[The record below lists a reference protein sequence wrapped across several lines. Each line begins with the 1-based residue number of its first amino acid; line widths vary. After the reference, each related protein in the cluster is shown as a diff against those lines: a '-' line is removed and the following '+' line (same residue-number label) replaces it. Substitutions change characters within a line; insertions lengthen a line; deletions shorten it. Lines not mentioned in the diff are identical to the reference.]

1 MRTSISQ
8 VKISRGKQALA
19 VAAMLPLLA
28 LSCSS
33 KDSGNQGGSSGTSG
47 GGGGTSGGS
56 GGTSSGAGGTSSG
69 TGGSSGNTGGTS
81 GGTAGAPGT
90 GGASN
95 AGTGGAT
102 AGTSGAAGTGGASG
116 TGGTVTTD
124 GGGTDAPSACIAP
137 TVTSAVI
144 SDFAGTMATANQF
157 NGLAAETWVVTPSG
171 MATVGGGEMHGT
183 TTMGTFA
190 SASVVLAK
198 GMCANM
204 SKYTGIKFKIR
215 SPSNTML
222 VFGIQTPETM
232 TDFSN
237 FNKVFAVTATATD
250 VMIPFTDLKPT
261 FGAGSMLPATYKVG
275 EHARAIAIGIVGA
288 TVPTQT
294 EKLDI
299 YLSAVSFY

>member
-8 VKISRGKQALA
+8 VKGSRGMQALA
-19 VAAMLPLLA
+19 VAAMVPLLA
-28 LSCSS
+28 LACSS
-33 KDSGNQGGSSGTSG
+33 KDSGNPSG
-47 GGGGTSGGS
+47 SGGS
-56 GGTSSGAGGTSSG
+56 GGTS
-69 TGGSSGNTGGTS
+69 GGTS
-81 GGTAGAPGT
+81 GSSGGSGGTSAGAAGASGT

-102 AGTSGAAGTGGASG
+102 AGTSGAAGTGASG
-116 TGGTVTTD
+116 SGGTPVTD
-124 GGGTDAPSACIAP
+124 GGGTDASSACIAP
-137 TVTSAVI
+137 TATSPVI
-144 SDFAGTMATANQF
+144 SDFAGTTATANQF

-171 MATVGGGEMHGT
+171 MATVAGGEMHGT

-190 SASVVLAK
+190 SASVVVAK
-198 GMCANM
+198 GMCVNM

-215 SPSNTML
+215 SPTNTML

-250 VMIPFTDLKPT
+250 VMMPFTDLKPT
-261 FGAGSMLPATYKVG
+261 FGAGALLPATYMVG
-275 EHARAIAIGIVGA
+275 EHVRAIAIGIVGA

>member
-1 MRTSISQ
+1 MRTPISQ
-8 VKISRGKQALA
+8 VKISRGMHALA
-19 VAAMLPLLA
+19 MAAMLPLLA

-33 KDSGNQGGSSGTSG
+33 KDSGNQGG
-47 GGGGTSGGS
+47 GGTSGGS
-56 GGTSSGAGGTSSG
+56 GGKSSGAGGTSSG
-69 TGGSSGNTGGTS
+69 TGGSSGESGGTS
-81 GGTAGAPGT
+81 GGTAGASGA
-90 GGASN
+90 GGVSN
-95 AGTGGAT
+95 AGTGGVM
-102 AGTSGAAGTGGASG
+102 AGTGGAAGMGTSG
-116 TGGTVTTD
+116 TGGTLATD
-124 GGGTDAPSACIAP
+124 GGGTDAPAACIAP
-137 TVTSAVI
+137 TATSAVI

-171 MATVGGGEMHGT
+171 MATVAGGEMHGM

-198 GMCANM
+198 GMCVNM

-237 FNKVFAVTATATD
+237 FNKIFAVTATATD

-261 FGAGSMLPATYKVG
+261 FGAGSMLPATYFVG
-275 EHARAIAIGIVGA
+275 EHVRAIAIGIVGA
-288 TVPTQT
+288 TALTQT

>member
-8 VKISRGKQALA
+8 VKISRGMQALA
-19 VAAMLPLLA
+19 MAAMLPLLA
-28 LSCSS
+28 LACSS
-33 KDSGNQGGSSGTSG
+33 KDSGNPGGS
-47 GGGGTSGGS
+47 GGTSGGS
-56 GGTSSGAGGTSSG
+56 GGTSSGTGGTSSG
-69 TGGSSGNTGGTS
+69 TAGSSGGTGGAS
-81 GGTAGAPGT
+81 GGIAGASGT

-102 AGTSGAAGTGGASG
+102 AGTSGAAGTGASG
-116 TGGTVTTD
+116 TGGTHTD
-124 GGGTDAPSACIAP
+124 GGGTDAADACIAP
-137 TVTSAVI
+137 TATSPVI
-144 SDFAGTMATANQF
+144 SDFSGTTATANQF

-171 MATVGGGEMHGT
+171 MATVAGGEMHGT

-198 GMCANM
+198 GMCVNM

-250 VMIPFTDLKPT
+250 VMMPFTDLKPT
-261 FGAGSMLPATYKVG
+261 FGAGAMLPSTYMVG
-275 EHARAIAIGIVGA
+275 EHVRAIAIGIVGA

-294 EKLDI
+294 ENLDI

>member
-8 VKISRGKQALA
+8 VNISRGMQALA
-19 VAAMLPLLA
+19 MAAMLPLLTI
-28 LSCSS
+28 SCSS
-33 KDSGNQGGSSGTSG
+33 KDSGNP

-56 GGTSSGAGGTSSG
+56 GGTSSGAGGSSG
-69 TGGSSGNTGGTS
+69 GAGGTS
-81 GGTAGAPGT
+81 GGTA
-90 GGASN
+90 
-95 AGTGGAT
+95 GAT
-102 AGTSGAAGTGGASG
+102 AGTSGAAGTGASG
-116 TGGTVTTD
+116 AGGTPATD
-124 GGGTDAPSACIAP
+124 GGGSDASGACIAP
-137 TVTSAVI
+137 IATSPVI
-144 SDFAGTMATANQF
+144 SDFAGTTATANQF

-171 MATVGGGEMHGT
+171 MATVAGGEMHGT

-198 GMCANM
+198 GMCVNM
-204 SKYTGIKFKIR
+204 SKYTGVKFKIR

-237 FNKVFAVTATATD
+237 FNKVFPVTATATD
-250 VMIPFTDLKPT
+250 VMMPFTDLKPT
-261 FGAGSMLPATYKVG
+261 FGAGAMLPSTYMVG
-275 EHARAIAIGIVGA
+275 EHVRAIAIGIVGA

-294 EKLDI
+294 ENLDF

>member
-1 MRTSISQ
+1 MPTSISQ
-8 VKISRGKQALA
+8 VKISRGMQALA
-19 VAAMLPLLA
+19 IAAILPLLA

-33 KDSGNQGGSSGTSG
+33 NESGNQGGSAGASGAAGGASSGTAGTSG
-47 GGGGTSGGS
+47 GAGGGAA
-56 GGTSSGAGGTSSG
+56 GAGGTSG
-69 TGGSSGNTGGTS
+69 
-81 GGTAGAPGT
+81 
-90 GGASN
+90 
-95 AGTGGAT
+95 
-102 AGTSGAAGTGGASG
+102 GTSGAAGTGGAGNAGTAGATAGTGGAAGSSGASG

-124 GGGTDAPSACIAP
+124 GGGTDAPSACMAP
-137 TVTSAVI
+137 TATSPVI
-144 SDFAGTMATANQF
+144 SDFAGTTATANQV

-171 MATVGGGEMHGT
+171 MATVAAGEMHGT

-204 SKYTGIKFKIR
+204 SKYTGIKFKVR

-237 FNKVFAVTATATD
+237 FNKVFAVSATATD
-250 VMIPFTDLKPT
+250 VTIPFIDLKST

-275 EHARAIAIGIVGA
+275 EHVRAIAIGIVGA